1 MGRFYEVFFNWFSVS
16 VLLICMYV
24 CITRYAFGYYSNG
37 ALAFWISF
45 VTHNV
50 LIDLLHYFHDPGRII
65 QRKIKRGVLT
75 K

>member
-16 VLLICMYV
+16 VLLICIYV
-24 CITRYAFGYYSNG
+24 CITRNAFGYYSNS

-45 VTHNV
+45 AIYNV

-65 QRKIKRGVLT
+65 QGNKERG
-75 K
+75 